1 MTLGA
6 VSIPVTLAVSLSRCI
21 ADAPVS
27 VPIQLEMIAV
37 VAASIGGA
45 LAARDR
51 NLDLTGSVGL
61 AVVCSLGGGLLRDII
76 LQVGDVYI
84 LNQPLALPIA
94 IATAGI
100 VFLFPRLVANQ
111 DRLIAILDIFAVGL
125 FAATG
130 ADKALVYGFEPLVAV
145 MMGFFTGVGGG
156 MIRDLC
162 VGETPYI
169 FQRGNLYAIACIVGA
184 ATYVALLET
193 GMVSNI
199 TALVVCVAVTMLLR
213 WLSLHYNILS
223 PTEVDLHQV
232 AVKTRHIARATT
244 RAPRHTRRRKNAKR

>member
-1 MTLGA
+1 M
-6 VSIPVTLAVSLSRCI
+6 
-21 ADAPVS
+21 
-27 VPIQLEMIAV
+27 
-37 VAASIGGA
+37 
-45 LAARDR
+45 
-51 NLDLTGSVGL
+51 
-61 AVVCSLGGGLLRDII
+61 
-76 LQVGDVYI
+76 
-84 LNQPLALPIA
+84 
-94 IATAGI
+94 
-100 VFLFPRLVANQ
+100 
-111 DRLIAILDIFAVGL
+111 
-125 FAATG
+125 
-130 ADKALVYGFEPLVAV
+130 
-145 MMGFFTGVGGG
+145 
-156 MIRDLC
+156 
-162 VGETPYI
+162 GETPYI